1 MMKNIKIRNVT
12 NKDLAEFL
20 EIYVS
25 AYRDLED
32 YSYKKSREIKRYF
45 KWLLKRDL
53 EGFFLIETDNKVLG
67 FVASDSNWYSK
78 FENSYVLEIH
88 ELIVRKEFQ
97 NKGFGKKLL
106 ERVLLYGKEKNL
118 KIGELFVGKENK
130 KAILFYIKNGFVK
143 KETYK
148 KWIRMTRSI

>member
-45 KWLLKRDL
+45 K
-53 EGFFLIETDNKVLG
+53 
-67 FVASDSNWYSK
+67 
-78 FENSYVLEIH
+78 
-88 ELIVRKEFQ
+88 
-97 NKGFGKKLL
+97 
-106 ERVLLYGKEKNL
+106 
-118 KIGELFVGKENK
+118 
-130 KAILFYIKNGFVK
+130 
-143 KETYK
+143 
-148 KWIRMTRSI
+148 

>member
-1 MMKNIKIRNVT
+1 
-12 NKDLAEFL
+12 
-20 EIYVS
+20 
-25 AYRDLED
+25 
-32 YSYKKSREIKRYF
+32 
-45 KWLLKRDL
+45 
-53 EGFFLIETDNKVLG
+53 LIETDNKVLG

-78 FENSYVLEIH
+78 FENSCVLEIH